1 MIDVPLTV
9 TSVMKATAA
18 RDKSWLKESRVIL
31 FGGADQRKP
40 ETRAGSNSR
49 NGCLF
54 RLCLAAGYLWDIPS
68 KKPRNPAQPLG

>member
-9 TSVMKATAA
+9 TSVMKATVA

-40 ETRAGSNSR
+40 KTRAVR
-49 NGCLF
+49 IHEMPVFLDF
-54 RLCLAAGYLWDIPS
+54 FLAVGYLWDIP
-68 KKPRNPAQPLG
+68 K